1 METVFLVHMCFFYMV
16 LLLLQLILYEKE
28 KKKQLNF
35 WLHVTRSLEEGGN
48 RIDNFRCLF
57 QYYLY
62 VLPLEPARGSEL
74 CLLAAGRDI
83 DIVMVKARL
92 WDV

>member
-1 METVFLVHMCFFYMV
+1 M
-16 LLLLQLILYEKE
+16 KRKK

-35 WLHVTRSLEEGGN
+35 WLQATRSLEEGGN
-48 RIDNFRCLF
+48 TIDNFWCLF
-57 QYYLY
+57 QYYLC
-62 VLPLEPARGSEL
+62 VLPLEPACGSEL